1 MRMSQC
7 FLKRVRAMGTPRK
20 NVAYTFYMAL
30 VDNSTGSFRVDP
42 TIDAGDFQVSKDG
55 GAFANLATLPTVE
68 PSGSI
73 SVKVEL
79 SADEMNADKVFITAI
94 DASGS
99 EWNDSYQFI
108 DTVDEQLTEL
118 WQLQGLD
125 SDNPMT
131 VTKTARTVDNIS
143 QLISGDGSNTS
154 TVTRQ

>member
-1 MRMSQC
+1 
-7 FLKRVRAMGTPRK
+7 MGTPDK
-20 NVAYTFYMAL
+20 GEAYEFYMSL
-30 VDNSTGSFRVDP
+30 YDSSTNSLRDDP
-42 TIDAGDFQVSKDG
+42 TIEAGDFTISKDG

-68 PSGSI
+68 PAGSVA
-73 SVKVEL
+73 VKVEL
-79 SADEMNADKVFITAI
+79 SADEMNADKVYIVAR
-94 DASGS
+94 DVAGA
-99 EWNDSYQFI
+99 EWNDVTMFI
-108 DTVDEQLTEL
+108 DTFDKKLNEL

>member
-1 MRMSQC
+1 
-7 FLKRVRAMGTPRK
+7 MGTPRK

-30 VDNSTGSFRVDP
+30 VESSTGSFKVDP
-42 TIDAGDFQVSKDG
+42 TIAAGDFQVSKDG
-55 GAFANLATLPTVE
+55 GAFANLTTTPTVE
-68 PSGSI
+68 PSGSV

-94 DASGS
+94 DASGA
-99 EWNDSYQFI
+99 EWNDSIQFI
-108 DTVDEQLTEL
+108 DTVDEQLNEL

-125 SDNPMT
+125 SDNAMT
-131 VTKTARTVDNIS
+131 VTTTSRTVGDIS